1 MTKTDIAIVG
11 AGPAGL
17 VAALHAAR
25 AGQRVLLLERFP
37 HLGGQLIKQTHKFFG
52 SKSEYAGERGVDI
65 ARTLIG
71 EVGAADRVTVWN
83 DATVLGYY
91 PDGVLTVRHDGE
103 FRTVLPKKLIVATG
117 AAEKSLVFPNNDLPG
132 IYGAGA
138 VQTLMNVHG
147 VLPGRRL
154 LMVGAGNI
162 GVIVAYQLLQA
173 GVEVAAIVEAGPA
186 VGCYQ
191 VHAAKVARCG
201 VPIYTSHTVTWASG
215 GRSLEGAVICR
226 LDGGGKPVAG
236 SEKEFAVDG
245 MCLAVGLS
253 PLTELLWQAGCRMC
267 YVPELGGNI
276 PLRDDDLLTSH
287 PDIYIAGDV
296 AGVEEASTAM
306 VEGKIA
312 GLAAASALGAG
323 AAAVR
328 QELAAAKAQLTALRA
343 GPLCAKIRKGL
354 QQAAKTTLAEVI

>member
-1 MTKTDIAIVG
+1 MKTDIAIIG

-25 AGQRVLLLERFP
+25 AGARVLLLERFP
-37 HLGGQLIKQTHKFFG
+37 YLGGQLIKQTHKFFG
-52 SKSEYAGERGVDI
+52 SRSEYAGERGVDI
-65 ARTLIG
+65 AGRLIG
-71 EVGAADRVTVWN
+71 EVNAADRVTVWE
-83 DATVLGYY
+83 DSAALGYY
-91 PDGVLTVRHDGE
+91 PDGVLTVRHQGE
-103 FRTVLPKKLIVATG
+103 FRTILPGKLIVATG

-138 VQTLMNVHG
+138 VQTLMNVYG
-147 VLPGRRL
+147 VLPGKRL

-173 GVEVAAIVEAGPA
+173 GVEVAAIIEAGPA

-191 VHAAKVARCG
+191 VHAAKVERCG
-201 VPIYTSHTVTWASG
+201 VPIYTSHTVKHAQG
-215 GRSLEGAVICR
+215 GSSLEGVVICR
-226 LDGGGKPVAG
+226 LDSDWRPVAG
-236 SEKEFAVDG
+236 TEKEFAVDG

-253 PLTELLWQAGCRMC
+253 PLTELLWQAGCKMC

-287 PDIYIAGDV
+287 PDIYVAGDV
-296 AGVEEASTAM
+296 AGIEEASTAM

-312 GLAAASALGAG
+312 GLAAALASGDP
-323 AAAVR
+323 AADLR
-328 QELAAAKAQLTALRA
+328 PELTAAKAQLRALRA
-343 GPLCAKIRKGL
+343 GPLSAKIRKGL
-354 QQAAKTTLAEVI
+354 AKVTKSALAEVV